1 VTHTPSSPP
10 DRRELKTASTNS
22 ALEKLAKYLRLE
34 ADRGFDNRAVV
45 GGLERMLD
53 PWQAEGHATGLPSAL
68 VDGVVARLRDYPRLS
83 PASRAEMLRGLW
95 SRLRAE
101 YPDLFAHAPT
111 SPTPETE
118 TTGSAAPLAQPV
130 EAPAAIQRGTVAEP
144 DAAPFDEEEE
154 EDEGEIEGETEA
166 EPAAEPVGPRPSS
179 GPLPGLDAPLT
190 TIPGIGP
197 KSAKTLERL
206 GLRVLGDLL
215 WHLPRRYDDYSKLKT
230 ISRLWYG
237 EDVTI
242 IATIDDIQ
250 MRPTRGGRVKL
261 VEAVVSDGTG
271 AIRVTW
277 FNQPWILERLR
288 PGRAVVMAGRVEQY
302 LGRLTMNNPD
312 WEPVERQQLHTN
324 RIVPV
329 YPLTSGVTAK
339 WLRRVISS
347 VVGRMAS
354 RLPDPLPE
362 RVRSA
367 AGLVLLGTALQ
378 QVHFPDSWEQLERAQ
393 HRLAFEEM
401 FLLQL
406 GVLRQKR
413 DWTNLQAQP
422 LPSNESWVRQYV
434 AGLPFPPTSAQ
445 EKALADVR
453 GDLSRNRP
461 MNRLLQGDVG
471 SGKTII
477 AAAAMGISVANGSQ
491 AAFMAPTSILAEQ
504 HLQTLLGLLPTAA
517 SVPAERIRLLI
528 GSTPAAEK
536 DEVRRG
542 LAAGTVSVVVGTHA
556 LLEDPVTFA
565 QLGVVVIDEQHRFGV
580 EERGRLRA
588 KGGNPHLLVMT
599 ATPIPRSLAL
609 TLYGD
614 LDLSVMDEMPP
625 GRQPIETRVLQP
637 VERSRAYGFIRSQ
650 VDAGRQAFIIYPLI
664 EGSDRVEAKAAV
676 EEHERLQ
683 KEVFPHYRIGLL
695 HGRMRPEE
703 KDEGM
708 SRFRAGETQILV
720 STSVVEVGVDI
731 PNAAV
736 ILIEGANRFGLAQ
749 LHQFRGRVG
758 RGPYPS
764 FCLLVPENE
773 DEAENARL
781 KAMESTNDGF
791 KLAELDLEQRGP
803 GEFLGSRQ
811 SGFADLRMA
820 RLTDIRLIEKARR
833 QAESLFEAD
842 PELSSPEHAL
852 LAQEME
858 KFWSTKKGEIS

>member
-1 VTHTPSSPP
+1 M
-10 DRRELKTASTNS
+10 
-22 ALEKLAKYLRLE
+22 KYLRLE
-34 ADRGFDNRAVV
+34 ADRGYDNRAVV
-45 GGLERMLD
+45 GGLERMLE
-53 PWQAEGHATGLPSAL
+53 PWQAEGRATGLPPAL
-68 VDGVVARLRDYPRLS
+68 VDAVVSRLRDYPRLA
-83 PASRAEMLRGLW
+83 PGSRAEMLRGLW
-95 SRLRAE
+95 IRLRTE
-101 YPDLFAHAPT
+101 FPDLFPRAAVPPSEPEAAGSSVPAEAAAA
-111 SPTPETE
+111 SPAEP
-118 TTGSAAPLAQPV
+118 GAASVQEEPAEEAAL
-130 EAPAAIQRGTVAEP
+130 APA
-144 DAAPFDEEEE
+144 DEDEEE
-154 EDEGEIEGETEA
+154 EDESELEA
-166 EPAAEPVGPRPSS
+166 EAEAEAEAAPETQAARPPTS
-179 GPLPGLDAPLT
+179 PLPGLEAPLT

-215 WHLPRRYDDYSKLKT
+215 WDLPRRYDDYSKLKT

-242 IATIDDIQ
+242 IATVDDIQ
-250 MRPTRGGRVKL
+250 MRPTRGGRMKL
-261 VEAVVSDGTG
+261 VEATVSDGTG

-277 FNQPWILERLR
+277 FNQPWILDRLR

-302 LGRLTMNNPD
+302 LGRLTMNNPE

-347 VVGRMAS
+347 VVGRMAP

-362 RVRSA
+362 WVRSA
-367 AGLVLLGTALQ
+367 AGLVTLGTALQ
-378 QVHFPDSWEQLERAQ
+378 QVHFPDGWEQLERAQ

-413 DWTNLQAQP
+413 EWTGLHTQP
-422 LPSNESWVRQYV
+422 LPSDERWAERYV
-434 AGLPFPPTSAQ
+434 ASLPFPLTSAQ
-445 EKALADVR
+445 THALADVR
-453 GDLSRNRP
+453 GDLAKDRP

-477 AAAAMGISVANGSQ
+477 AAAAIGISVANGSQ

-504 HLQTLLGLLPTAA
+504 HYQTLLDLLPKAA
-517 SVPAERIRLLI
+517 SIPGERIRLLI
-528 GSTPAAEK
+528 GATPSAEK
-536 DEVRRG
+536 DEIRRD
-542 LAAGTVSVVVGTHA
+542 LASGALSVVVGTHA

-565 QLGVVVIDEQHRFGV
+565 RLGAVVIDEQHRFGV
-580 EERGRLRA
+580 EERARLRA

-637 VERSRAYGFIRSQ
+637 IERSRAYTFIRSQ
-650 VDAGRQAFIIYPLI
+650 VEAGRQAFIIYPLV
-664 EGSDRVEAKAAV
+664 EGSDKVEGKAAV

-683 KEVFPHYRIGLL
+683 AEVFPQYRIGLL
-695 HGRMRPEE
+695 HGRLRPEE

-708 SRFRAGETQILV
+708 ARFRAGETQVLV

-731 PNAAV
+731 PNATV

-758 RGPYPS
+758 RGEHASY
-764 FCLLVPENE
+764 CLLIPETE
-773 DEAENARL
+773 DEAENDRL
-781 KAMESTNDGF
+781 KAMEATTDGF

-833 QAESLFEAD
+833 QAEKLFETD

-852 LAQEME
+852 LSGEME

>member
-1 VTHTPSSPP
+1 V
-10 DRRELKTASTNS
+10 
-22 ALEKLAKYLRLE
+22 KYLRLE
-34 ADRGFDNRAVV
+34 ADRGYDNRAVV
-45 GGLERMLD
+45 GGLERMLE
-53 PWQAEGHATGLPSAL
+53 PWQAEGRATGLPPAL
-68 VDGVVARLRDYPRLS
+68 VEAVVARLRDYPRLT

-95 SRLRAE
+95 TRLRADF
-101 YPDLFAHAPT
+101 PDLFPRAAAA
-111 SPTPETE
+111 SPAEPQPPQL
-118 TTGSAAPLAQPV
+118 AAPAVAAAAPEVEAAAGPAPQPV
-130 EAPAAIQRGTVAEP
+130 VEEIEP
-144 DAAPFDEEEE
+144 VLPEVEEEE
-154 EDEGEIEGETEA
+154 ESESELEA
-166 EPAAEPVGPRPSS
+166 EAEEEAQAEKAVEARAPRPLT
-179 GPLPGLDAPLT
+179 GTVPGLEAPLT

-206 GLRVLGDLL
+206 GLRALGDLL

-242 IATIDDIQ
+242 IATVDDIQ

-271 AIRVTW
+271 ALRVTW
-277 FNQPWILERLR
+277 FNQPWIAERLR

-339 WLRRVISS
+339 WLRRVINS
-347 VVGRMAS
+347 VVARMAP

-362 RVRSA
+362 SVREA
-367 AGLVLLGTALQ
+367 AGLVTLGTALQ
-378 QVHFPDSWEQLERAQ
+378 QIHFPDSWEQLERAQ

-413 DWTNLQAQP
+413 EWAGLLTQP
-422 LPSNESWVRQYV
+422 LPSDDGWVKRYE
-434 AGLPFPPTSAQ
+434 AALPFPLTSAQ
-445 EKALADVR
+445 SRALADVR
-453 GDLSRNRP
+453 ADLAKNRP

-471 SGKTII
+471 SGKTVI
-477 AAAAMGISVANGSQ
+477 AAAAIGIGAANGSQ
-491 AAFMAPTSILAEQ
+491 SAFMAPTSILAEQ
-504 HLQTLLGLLPTAA
+504 HYQTLLALLPGAA
-517 SVPAERIRLLI
+517 LIPPERIRLLI
-528 GSTPAAEK
+528 GATPPAEK
-536 DEVRRG
+536 EEIRRA

-565 QLGVVVIDEQHRFGV
+565 RLGVVVIDEQHRFGV
-580 EERGRLRA
+580 EERARLRA

-637 VERSRAYGFIRSQ
+637 IERSRAYGFIRSQ
-650 VDAGRQAFIIYPLI
+650 VDAGRQAFIIYPLV
-664 EGSDRVEAKAAV
+664 EGSEKVEAKAAV

-683 KEVFPHYRIGLL
+683 SEVFAQHRIGLL

-708 SRFRAGETQILV
+708 ARFRAGEAQILV
-720 STSVVEVGVDI
+720 STSVVEVGVDV
-731 PNAAV
+731 PNATV

-764 FCLLVPENE
+764 FCLLIPETE

-781 KAMESTNDGF
+781 KAMEATTDGF

-820 RLTDIRLIEKARR
+820 RLTDVRLIEKARR
-833 QAESLFEAD
+833 HAESLFAED
-842 PELSSPEHAL
+842 PELTDPKHAL